1 MEDYRLLGFWPN
13 DRAAQGRMRQPV
25 HRDGQ
30 RDQDRLVRDEAVSGP
45 VKNSVTMPGHRHE
58 EAP

>member
-30 RDQDRLVRDEAVSGP
+30 RDQDRLVRAGAVSGP
-45 VKNSVTMPGHRHE
+45 VTKLTLPGHRHE

>member
-1 MEDYRLLGFWPN
+1 MGDHRLLGFWPN

-25 HRDGQ
+25 RRDGQ

-45 VKNSVTMPGHRHE
+45 VKKLTMPGHRHE